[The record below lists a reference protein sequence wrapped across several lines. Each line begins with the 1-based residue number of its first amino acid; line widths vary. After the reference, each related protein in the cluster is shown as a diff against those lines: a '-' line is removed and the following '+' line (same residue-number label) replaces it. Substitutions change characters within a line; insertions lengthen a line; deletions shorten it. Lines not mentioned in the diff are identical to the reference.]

1 VVASH
6 SVLTCKNKM
15 NMKKEKEKEKRKKE
29 KEFASVFSKA
39 MF

>member
-1 VVASH
+1 MVASH
-6 SVLTCKNKM
+6 SLLTCKNKM
-15 NMKKEKEKEKRKKE
+15 NMKKKKKRKKKE